1 MMATQPLRSALV
13 TGSSGGLGLAIAESL
28 AAAGFN
34 IVLHGLEQAAAMQ
47 PTTAALSARHG
58 VGAVY
63 CQADLTDP
71 GAVDHLMQ
79 LASDAFGGLDVV
91 VNNAVVRHF
100 APVEEMSI
108 ADWQRA
114 LAVNLT
120 APLRIIQLALPGM
133 RARDF
138 GRIVNLSSQYGQRG
152 ARHRVDYATT
162 KTGILGLTRTVALE
176 TAGTGIT
183 CNAVSPGTL
192 PTPAIYTRIDAL
204 AQARGLSRED
214 AVREYMKER
223 QPSGRFVEL
232 ADVGAT
238 IVFLCGPAARDIT
251 GAVIPID
258 GGWSAG

>member
-1 MMATQPLRSALV
+1 MMATRPLRSALV
-13 TGSSGGLGLAIAESL
+13 TGSSGGLGLAVAESL

-34 IVLHGLEQAAAMQ
+34 IVLHGLEEAAVMA
-47 PTTAALSARHG
+47 PPTAALTARHG
-58 VGAVY
+58 IGAVY
-63 CQADLTDP
+63 CQADLADP
-71 GAVDHLMQ
+71 GAVDRLMQ
-79 LASDAFGGLDVV
+79 MASDAFGGLDVV

-108 ADWQRA
+108 ADWQRS

-152 ARHRVDYATT
+152 ARNRVDYATT

-176 TAGTGIT
+176 TAGTGVT

-204 AQARGLSRED
+204 AQARGLSRQD

>member
-1 MMATQPLRSALV
+1 MTQLVRAALI
-13 TGSSGGLGLAIAESL
+13 TGSCGGLGFAVAESL
-28 AAAGFN
+28 AATGCN
-34 IVLHGLEQAAAMQ
+34 IMLHGLEDEDSAEPARASLAA
-47 PTTAALSARHG
+47 RCG
-58 VGAVY
+58 VEVAY
-63 CQADLTDP
+63 HRADLTDLS
-71 GAVDHLMQ
+71 AVERLMQ
-79 LASDAFGGLDVV
+79 AMHDNFGGADIV

-100 APVEEMSI
+100 AAVEELPM
-108 ADWQRA
+108 AYWQRS

-133 RARDF
+133 RRRDF

-152 ARHRVDYATT
+152 ARNRVDYATT
-162 KTGILGLTRTVALE
+162 KTAILGVTRTVALE

-192 PTPAIYTRIDAL
+192 PTLAIESRIADL
-204 AQARGLSRED
+204 AAAKGIAHDE

-238 IVFLCGPAARDIT
+238 IAFLCGQTGRDIT
-251 GAVIPID
+251 GAVIPVD
-258 GGWSAG
+258 GGWSAA

>member
-1 MMATQPLRSALV
+1 MAVEPRSALV
-13 TGSSGGLGLAIAESL
+13 TGSTGGLGLAVADSL

-34 IVLHGLEQAAAMQ
+34 IVLHGLDDPAAMQ
-47 PTTAALSARHG
+47 PATQALTQRHG
-58 VGAVY
+58 IGATY
-63 CQADLTDP
+63 CQADLADLA
-71 GAVDHLMQ
+71 AVDRLMQ
-79 LASDAFGGLDVV
+79 AAHDAFGGPDVV

-100 APVEEMSI
+100 AKVEDLSI
-108 ADWQRA
+108 DDWQRS

-120 APLRIIQLALPGM
+120 APLRIIQLALPRM

-152 ARHRVDYATT
+152 AKGRVDYVTT

-192 PTPAIYTRIDAL
+192 PTPAISARIDAL
-204 AQARGLSRED
+204 AVARNLSHDD

-232 ADVGAT
+232 ADVGAA

-258 GGWSAG
+258 GGWSAA

>member
-1 MMATQPLRSALV
+1 MATQPPRSALV
-13 TGSSGGLGLAIAESL
+13 TGSVGGLGLAVAESL
-28 AAAGFN
+28 ATAGFN
-34 IVLHGLEQAAAMQ
+34 IVLHGLEDAAAMQ
-47 PTTAALSARHG
+47 PAAAALAARHS
-58 VGAVY
+58 VRAVY
-63 CQADLTDP
+63 CQADLTDL
-71 GAVDHLMQ
+71 GAVDRLMQ
-79 LASDAFGGLDVV
+79 VASDAFGGPDIV

-108 ADWQRA
+108 ADWQRS

-152 ARHRVDYATT
+152 ARNRVDYATT

-204 AQARGLSRED
+204 AAARGLSREA

-232 ADVGAT
+232 ADVGAA
-238 IVFLCGPAARDIT
+238 IVFLCGPAGRDIT
-251 GAVIPID
+251 GTLIPID
-258 GGWSAG
+258 GGWSAF

>member
-1 MMATQPLRSALV
+1 MASRSALI
-13 TGSSGGLGLAIAESL
+13 TGSSGGLGVAVADSL

-34 IVLHGLEQAAAMQ
+34 IILHGLDDVAAMQ
-47 PTTAALSARHG
+47 PTTAALAARHG
-58 VGAVY
+58 IGAIY
-63 CQADLTDP
+63 CRADLADV
-71 GAVDHLMQ
+71 AAIDRLMQ
-79 LASDAFGGLDVV
+79 AAHDAFGGPDVV

-100 APVEEMSI
+100 APVEELDI
-108 ADWQRA
+108 ADWQRS

-152 ARHRVDYATT
+152 ARNRVDYVTT

-192 PTPAIYTRIDAL
+192 PTPAIAARIDAL
-204 AQARGLSRED
+204 AAARGLSHDD

-232 ADVGAT
+232 ADVGAA
-238 IVFLCGPAARDIT
+238 IAFLCGPAARDIT
-251 GAVIPID
+251 GAVVPID
-258 GGWSAG
+258 GGWSAA

>member
-1 MMATQPLRSALV
+1 MTTQPLRSALV

-34 IVLHGLEQAAAMQ
+34 IVLHGLEDAAAMQ
-47 PTTAALSARHG
+47 PATAALAARHG
-58 VGAVY
+58 IGAIY
-63 CQADLTDP
+63 CQADLADT
-71 GAVDHLMQ
+71 GAVDQLMQ
-79 LASDAFGGLDVV
+79 SASDAFGGPDVV
-91 VNNAVVRHF
+91 INNAVVRHF
-100 APVEEMSI
+100 APVEEMAI
-108 ADWQRA
+108 ADWQRS

-133 RARDF
+133 LARDF

-152 ARHRVDYATT
+152 ARNRVDYATT

-176 TAGTGIT
+176 TAGTGVT

-192 PTPAIYTRIDAL
+192 PTPAIYNRIDAL
-204 AQARGLSRED
+204 ASARGLSRED

>member
-1 MMATQPLRSALV
+1 MAAPSRSALV
-13 TGSSGGLGLAIAESL
+13 TGSSGGLGFAVAESL

-34 IVLHGLEQAAAMQ
+34 IVLHGLDEAAASQ
-47 PTTAALSARHG
+47 PSAAALAQRHG
-58 VGAVY
+58 IAAVY
-63 CQADLTDP
+63 CQADLADLA
-71 GAVDHLMQ
+71 AVDRLMQ
-79 LASDAFGGLDVV
+79 VADAAFGGPDVV

-100 APVEEMSI
+100 ASVEELSI
-108 ADWQRA
+108 ADWQRS

-120 APLRIIQLALPGM
+120 APLRIIQRALPGM

-138 GRIVNLSSQYGQRG
+138 GRIINLSSQYAQRG
-152 ARHRVDYATT
+152 ARNRVDYVTT

-192 PTPAIYTRIDAL
+192 PTPAILARIDAL
-204 AQARGLSRED
+204 AAARGVSQDEALRD
-214 AVREYMKER
+214 YMKER

-232 ADVGAT
+232 ADVGAA
-238 IVFLCGPAARDIT
+238 IVFLCGAAGRDIT

-258 GGWSAG
+258 GGWSAA

>member
-1 MMATQPLRSALV
+1 MAAQPRSALV
-13 TGSSGGLGLAIAESL
+13 TGSSGGLGLAVAESL
-28 AAAGFN
+28 AAAGFH
-34 IVLHGLEQAAAMQ
+34 IVLHGLDEAAAMQ
-47 PTTAALSARHG
+47 PTTVALAQRHG
-58 VGAVY
+58 IDAVY
-63 CQADLTDP
+63 CQADLADLA
-71 GAVDHLMQ
+71 AVDRLIQVAH
-79 LASDAFGGLDVV
+79 DAFGGPDVV

-100 APVEEMSI
+100 APVEELAL
-108 ADWQRA
+108 ADWERS

-138 GRIVNLSSQYGQRG
+138 GRIVNLSSQYAQRG
-152 ARHRVDYATT
+152 ARNRVDYVTT

-192 PTPAIYTRIDAL
+192 PTPAIAARIAVL
-204 AQARGLSRED
+204 AAARHLSHDD

-232 ADVGAT
+232 ADVGAA
-238 IVFLCGPAARDIT
+238 IVFLCGPAGRDIT

-258 GGWSAG
+258 GGWSAA

>member
-1 MMATQPLRSALV
+1 MASSRSALV
-13 TGSSGGLGLAIAESL
+13 TGSSGGLGLAVAESL

-34 IVLHGLEQAAAMQ
+34 IILHGLEEPAAMQ
-47 PTTAALSARHG
+47 QTIDVLSARHG

-63 CQADLTDP
+63 CQADLADL
-71 GAVDHLMQ
+71 AAIDRLMQ
-79 LASDAFGGLDVV
+79 ATHDAFGGPDVV

-100 APVEEMSI
+100 APVEELAI
-108 ADWQRA
+108 ADWQRS

-120 APLRIIQLALPGM
+120 APLRIVQLALPGM

-152 ARHRVDYATT
+152 ARNRVDYATT

-192 PTPAIYTRIDAL
+192 PTPAIAARIDAL
-204 AQARGLSRED
+204 AAAQNLSHDD
-214 AVREYMKER
+214 AVRAYMKER

-232 ADVGAT
+232 ADVGAA

-258 GGWSAG
+258 GGWSAA

>member
-1 MMATQPLRSALV
+1 MTTQQLRSALV
-13 TGSSGGLGLAIAESL
+13 TGSSGGLGLAIAENL

-34 IVLHGLEQAAAMQ
+34 IILHGLEEAAIVQPRAAA
-47 PTTAALSARHG
+47 LVARHG
-58 VGAVY
+58 VGGVY
-63 CQADLTDP
+63 CQADLADP
-71 GAVDHLMQ
+71 GAVDHLMRY
-79 LASDAFGGLDVV
+79 ASNAFGGPDVV

-100 APVEEMSI
+100 APVEEMSL
-108 ADWQRA
+108 ADWQRS

-120 APLRIIQLALPGM
+120 APLRVIQLALPGM

-152 ARHRVDYATT
+152 ARNRVDYATT

-176 TAGTGIT
+176 TTGTGIT

-192 PTPAIYTRIDAL
+192 PTPAIYARIDAL
-204 AQARGLSRED
+204 ASAKGLSREE

-232 ADVGAT
+232 ADVAAT
-238 IVFLCGPAARDIT
+238 IVFLCSPAARDIT
-251 GAVIPID
+251 GALIPID
-258 GGWSAG
+258 GGWSAE